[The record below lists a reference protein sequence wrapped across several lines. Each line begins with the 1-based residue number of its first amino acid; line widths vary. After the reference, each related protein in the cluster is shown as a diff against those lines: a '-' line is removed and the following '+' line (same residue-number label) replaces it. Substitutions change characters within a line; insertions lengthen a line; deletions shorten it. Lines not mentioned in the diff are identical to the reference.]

1 MLGKTPKWALGGRWS
16 FTHHVLVFNRQGR
29 REASFSGMASGSLG
43 DWNWDI
49 SRFLCSLSVRP
60 LHQPHPQ
67 TGPFFQPGLALFN
80 PQFFLNHKLI
90 FWQFSALLALI
101 YFAPLALFAVAS
113 YFLADVQHV
122 GVKWTQEARNVGV
135 FVFSYAEGITWGQI
149 LLGFRVFWLE
159 AEEHMDKQDELQSY
173 AARFKHQSALI

>member
-1 MLGKTPKWALGGRWS
+1 MCWCLTDRAGERSIVFWHGLREPRA
-16 FTHHVLVFNRQGR
+16 VLWLKLRYFQISLFFVSSSSPP
-29 REASFSGMASGSLG
+29 ASPS
-43 DWNWDI
+43 D
-49 SRFLCSLSVRP
+49 
-60 LHQPHPQ
+60 
-67 TGPFFQPGLALFN
+67 GPFFQPGLALCY

-149 LLGFRVFWLE
+149 LLGFRVFDWRQRNIWINKMSCSPMQPDFSTKVL
-159 AEEHMDKQDELQSY
+159 
-173 AARFKHQSALI
+173 